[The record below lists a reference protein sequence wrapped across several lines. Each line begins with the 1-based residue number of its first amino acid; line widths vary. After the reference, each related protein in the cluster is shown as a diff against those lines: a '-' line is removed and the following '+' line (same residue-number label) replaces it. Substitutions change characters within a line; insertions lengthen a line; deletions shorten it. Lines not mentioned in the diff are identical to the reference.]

1 MSTAQISGKILR
13 ALRRAPRRLGA
24 ILALGAVAAAPMA
37 DAGNGGALAQAIAQ
51 TLAAMQQIGQQTQAA
66 LGQIIGQSGNA
77 LGGSLTQTLDETGL
91 VLAQLSPYYLAP
103 TSGTASSSGTIT
115 WQGEARSYVLIRPA
129 VAAAGAPALL
139 LLHARGMTP
148 DGMAN
153 LSRAGRLAQQY
164 GVYVYLPQ
172 ARNGAWNE
180 DPSSQSKTDDVGF
193 LSALIDHAVADD
205 GVDPRHVYAAG
216 YSSGG
221 FMAERMACQASS
233 KLAGIVA
240 VATTLRDSLQSS
252 CAPGRAVPVALM
264 DGTSDAIVPYK
275 GEPTVESAAA
285 AATFWAS
292 INACLPLTDMQ
303 TTALPSKVS
312 DGTSV
317 ALTRFT
323 ACPAGTA
330 TALYTINGG
339 GHTWPGS
346 QDGAWTWIL
355 GRTTGNLDATIVLW
369 DFLSA
374 Y

>member
-1 MSTAQISGKILR
+1 MSTVPVSRKLLR

-24 ILALGAVAAAPMA
+24 VLALGAVAAVPIA
-37 DAGNGGALAQAIAQ
+37 DAGNGSGLAQAIAQ
-51 TLAAMQQIGQQTQAA
+51 SIAAMQQIGQQTRAA
-66 LGQIIGQSGNA
+66 LGQIIGQSG
-77 LGGSLTQTLDETGL
+77 GSLDGALRQSLDTTGL
-91 VLAQLSPYYLAP
+91 ILAEAGPYYLAP
-103 TSGTASSSGTIT
+103 TSGTTSSSGTIT
-115 WQGEARSYVLIRPA
+115 WQGEARKYILIRPA
-129 VAAAGAPALL
+129 AAAANAPALL
-139 LLHARGMTP
+139 LLHAHGMNP

-172 ARNGAWNE
+172 AKNGAWNE
-180 DPSSQSKTDDVGF
+180 DPSSMKTTDDVGF

-205 GVDPRHVYAAG
+205 GVDPRRVYIAG

-233 KLAGIVA
+233 KVAGFVA
-240 VATTLRDSLQSS
+240 AAATMRDSLAAV
-252 CAPGRAVPVALM
+252 CAPGRAMPAAFM
-264 DGTSDAIVPYK
+264 DGTSDPVVPYK

-285 AATFWAS
+285 AVTFWAS
-292 INACLPLTDMQ
+292 ANACLPLTEMQ
-303 TTALPSKVS
+303 TTALPQQVQ

-323 ACPAGTA
+323 ACPAGA
-330 TALYTINGG
+330 AAELYTIDGG

-346 QDGAWTWIL
+346 QDGAWTVFL

-369 DFLSA
+369 QFLSQ